1 MKKVKKYGLRLP
13 RMLPLSFLERETSFL
28 GRQQLYVFVYYTAA
42 IVLGLLTNLTGLT
55 GPQQDF
61 NLWLNVGYILVSVL
75 FLTGY
80 ACRRTSLSLS
90 LFGVIITTQ
99 VSTSVEMFYCAFT
112 PDQYHMML
120 FVGNI
125 VLLSVNILIALIAYL
140 EYTPYILCALSMGT
154 YIACMRLTEN
164 GILGNFF
171 GIIFVIFVIMCILG
185 NRLVRNMRSLD
196 KENMA
201 LRKDEEELVNTLGLD
216 REQLKAY
223 MQLAQEKQNY
233 DRTETLLD
241 MLGENL
247 RHALVA
253 NVREYLSVK
262 ETDMLEMEKLF
273 PELSVSEREI
283 CLLILQGKQQRDIC
297 DILGKKESNISSTRT
312 HIRRKLNMQP
322 SDNLRKVLQERVGK
336 KRYDNG

>member
-42 IVLGLLTNLTGLT
+42 IILGLLINLTGFT

-99 VSTSVEMFYCAFT
+99 ISTSVEMFYCAFT

-164 GILGNFF
+164 EILGNFF
-171 GIIFVIFVIMCILG
+171 GIIFVIFVIICILG

-201 LRKDEEELVNTLGLD
+201 LRKDEEELVYTLGLD

-312 HIRRKLNMQP
+312 HIRRKLNMKP
-322 SDNLRKVLQERVGK
+322 SDNLRKTLQERAGK

>member
-13 RMLPLSFLERETSFL
+13 RMLPLSFIERETSFL

-42 IVLGLLTNLTGLT
+42 IILGLLINLTGLT

-80 ACRRTSLSLS
+80 ACRRISLSLS

-99 VSTSVEMFYCAFT
+99 ISTSVEMFYCAFT

-164 GILGNFF
+164 EILGNFF

-262 ETDMLEMEKLF
+262 DTDMLEMEKLF

-322 SDNLRKVLQERVGK
+322 SDNLRKVLQERAGK